1 MSCCIPPASPE
12 TEPGTAGG
20 SPSKASHRVCSF
32 TAPRGTGPPPLQHL
46 HSRVA
51 SSPEVLCQHHAQQKG
66 ATGNKAFACAAFPKA
81 RVKDG
86 LGDARLA
93 LKISHGVNSKPALDF
108 SKAVGKFI
116 NIPSSALAQPT
127 SMLSPIQMSK
137 AGSSADSGLS
147 VPS

>member
-1 MSCCIPPASPE
+1 MLHPSSITGDRAGHSQRVTQQSIPPGLLIYS
-12 TEPGTAGG
+12 
-20 SPSKASHRVCSF
+20 SSRDRS
-32 TAPRGTGPPPLQHL
+32 PPLQHL

>member
-1 MSCCIPPASPE
+1 MLHPSSITGDRAGHSRRVTQQSIPPGLLIYS
-12 TEPGTAGG
+12 
-20 SPSKASHRVCSF
+20 SSRDRS
-32 TAPRGTGPPPLQHL
+32 PPLQHL

>member
-1 MSCCIPPASPE
+1 MLHPSSITGDRAGHSRRVTQQSIPPGLLIYS
-12 TEPGTAGG
+12 
-20 SPSKASHRVCSF
+20 SSRDRS
-32 TAPRGTGPPPLQHL
+32 PPLQHL

-137 AGSSADSGLS
+137 AGSSADSSLS